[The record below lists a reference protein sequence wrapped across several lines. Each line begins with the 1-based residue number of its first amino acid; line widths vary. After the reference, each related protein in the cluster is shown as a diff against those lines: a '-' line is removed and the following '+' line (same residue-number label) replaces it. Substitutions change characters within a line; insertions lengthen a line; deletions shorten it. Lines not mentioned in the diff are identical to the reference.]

1 MTRLCNKDNRFATN
15 IEYLFYAQFLT
26 DFKQVSD
33 SINIALRKATNQTSM
48 PITAGLLKD
57 NEYRK
62 QLIQT
67 DKGYQFLQTVRG
79 SPAYC
84 KKILYDLLGMIK
96 QLGPFTWFLTL
107 SAADLRWP

>member
-48 PITAGLLKD
+48 PVTAGLLKD

-79 SPAYC
+79 LQRTVRKFCMTY
-84 KKILYDLLGMIK
+84 
-96 QLGPFTWFLTL
+96 WE
-107 SAADLRWP
+107 